1 MEKLKFESLKGW
13 SKETRILLLRALD
26 FDSDGTF
33 VLDSNGERVLDR
45 YTKDSI
51 KINNMAILPTKNSTV
66 IIDWNPL
73 SFISFLE
80 EYSNDIDLGA
90 T

>member
-1 MEKLKFESLKGW
+1 MKFESLKGW

-26 FDSDGTF
+26 FDSDGTYVF
-33 VLDSNGERVLDR
+33 DSQGEKVLDR
-45 YTKDSI
+45 YTKDLI
-51 KINNMAILPTKNSTV
+51 KIDNMAILPTEKGTI

-80 EYSNDIDLGA
+80 EFKVEGA
-90 T
+90 ES